1 MKRDDAAQ
9 GHASLLFVIAP
20 VRIVDLHIGSSVIN
34 LPIFQTLCAIIDP
47 ELLRKKAVH
56 QSDGQGVTLCCLG
69 RCAQEGLL

>member
-9 GHASLLFVIAP
+9 RHASLLFVIAP